1 MAKTIVCGLGQIGF
15 RTALLLM
22 RLGQEVVVVTRDA
35 KDHYRSTLEALG
47 VPIHLGDARVSQLLE
62 VAGLADARALVIC
75 SGDDLVN
82 IEIALDARNA
92 KPDIRLVLRLTDN
105 NLAEVLQTGFE
116 FASVIP
122 VSELTAP
129 AYAMAALD
137 AKAASSRAG
146 SGAIE
151 RIIGTPTWEGRRW
164 VLAEVEATDPRIYQK
179 VADDKDNLV
188 DALIPWESWVD
199 KSRVAWTKSKARKRT
214 PFEVW
219 QDVKIG
225 YRYAFLGVA
234 LLATFSTIFFAR
246 ALELRPS
253 EAFYFVITTLT
264 TTGYGDITP
273 KGKGLSVL
281 LYTCFMMMSGSV
293 GVAVMYSAITDQV
306 VRARLDSA
314 RGRRK
319 VRSSGHIVVVGLGE
333 VGAETVRELERLGAS
348 PVVIDDQTENSNR
361 DALTKKSVVI
371 RGDARTRRTL
381 ERANVDEADTLLVLT
396 GNDAVNLSVALAA
409 KQMNPKLKTVIR
421 VFDHAFA
428 GKVERG
434 FGVTDAISVAD
445 IAAPHFAGA
454 ALFPNAVAS
463 FAFQD
468 RLLVLQDLPGESLG
482 LIAMSLK

>member
-1 MAKTIVCGLGQIGF
+1 MARTILCGLGQIGF
-15 RTALLLM
+15 RTALLLV
-22 RLGQEVVVVTRDA
+22 RLGHEVVVVTREA
-35 KDHYRSTLEALG
+35 KDHYRSTLEAIG
-47 VPIHLGDARVSQLLE
+47 VPIHIGDARVPQLLE
-62 VAGLADARALVIC
+62 VAGIAGAEAMVIC
-75 SGDDLVN
+75 TSNDLVN
-82 IEIALDARNA
+82 IEIGLDARLNF
-92 KPDIRLVLRLTDN
+92 PEVRLVLRLSDN
-105 NLAEVLQTGFE
+105 NLADVLRGGFD
-116 FASVIP
+116 FASVVP

-137 AKAASSRAG
+137 AKSASTRAG
-146 SGAIE
+146 SGAVE

-164 VLAEVEATDPRIYQK
+164 VLAEVESDDPRIFQK
-179 VADDKDNLV
+179 VADDTDNLV
-188 DALIPWESWVD
+188 DALIPWEDWVD
-199 KSRVAWTKSKARKRT
+199 HAKVAWTKSKARKRT

-219 QDVKIG
+219 SDVKIG

-246 ALELRPS
+246 TLQLRPS
-253 EAFYFVITTLT
+253 EAFYFVVTTLT

-281 LYTCFMMMSGSV
+281 LYTCFMMASGSV

-319 VRSSGHIVVVGLGE
+319 VRSSGHVVVVGLGE
-333 VGAETVRELERLGAS
+333 VGSETVRELERLGAS
-348 PVVIDDQTENSNR
+348 PVVIDDQAENPNR
-361 DALTKKSVVI
+361 DALTRRSVVI
-371 RGDARTRRTL
+371 RGDARTEGTL
-381 ERANVDEADTLLVLT
+381 ERANIAKADTLLVLT

-409 KQMNPKLKTVIR
+409 KKMNPKLKTVIR

-428 GKVERG
+428 AKVEQG

-463 FAFQD
+463 YKFKD
-468 RLLVLQDLPGESLG
+468 RLLVLQDLPGAALG
-482 LIAMSLK
+482 LVALPLK

>member
-1 MAKTIVCGLGQIGF
+1 MAKTILCGLGQIGF
-15 RTALLLM
+15 RTALLLV
-22 RLGQEVVVVTRDA
+22 RLGQEVVVVTKEA
-35 KDHYRSTLEALG
+35 KDHYRSTLEAIG
-47 VPIHLGDARVSQLLE
+47 VPIHVGDARVKQLLE
-62 VAGLADARALVIC
+62 VAGIADAQALVIC
-75 SGDDLVN
+75 TGDDLVN
-82 IEIALDARNA
+82 IEIALDARNTQ
-92 KPDIRLVLRLTDN
+92 PDIRLVLRLTDN
-105 NLAEVLQTGFE
+105 NLADVLQNGFD
-116 FASVIP
+116 FASVVP

-137 AKAASSRAG
+137 AKAASTRAG

-151 RIIGTPTWEGRRW
+151 RIIGTPVWEGRRW
-164 VLAEVEATDPRIYQK
+164 VLAEVEANDSRIYQK
-179 VADDKDNLV
+179 VADDTDNLV
-188 DALIPWESWVD
+188 DALIPWEKWVD

-214 PFEVW
+214 PWEVW
-219 QDVKIG
+219 KDVKIG

-246 ALELRPS
+246 ALQLRPS
-253 EAFYFVITTLT
+253 EAFYFVVTTLT

-281 LYTCFMMMSGSV
+281 LYTCFMMASGSV

-333 VGAETVRELERLGAS
+333 VGSETVRELERLGAS
-348 PVVIDDQTENSNR
+348 PVVIDDQAENPNR
-361 DALTKKSVVI
+361 DALTRRSVVI
-371 RGDARTRRTL
+371 RGDARTQGTL
-381 ERANVDEADTLLVLT
+381 ERANIAEADTLLVLT

-409 KQMNPKLKTVIR
+409 KQMNPRIKTVIR

-428 GKVERG
+428 GKVEQG
-434 FGVTDAISVAD
+434 LGVTDAISVAD
-445 IAAPHFAGA
+445 IAAPHFAGS

-463 FAFQD
+463 YTFQD
-468 RLLVLQDLPGESLG
+468 RLLVLQDLPGTALG
-482 LIAMSLK
+482 LVAMPLK